1 MPEPGTH
8 RRTKREAEPVRS
20 GAPGDAALSASSTHL
35 AVEDVTLSRGGRPV
49 LHGITMSIERARVTA
64 LVGPSG
70 SGKSSLLRCLNRLEE
85 PQSGRV
91 LLSGT
96 DIREIPPV
104 DLRCRV
110 GLIGQR
116 PVIFPGGV
124 RANLAYGLD
133 GPETE
138 RLLDSL
144 AAVGLPAEFL
154 DRASDALSGGEAQRV
169 SIARALMRD
178 PEVLLLDEPTSGLD
192 LHTRRE
198 FLANL
203 VDLAAEGRTIL
214 ISSHSISEL
223 ERFASH
229 VGLVLGGRV
238 THHGTL
244 DSLRGRFRRIGF
256 RYEAAPPDVR
266 AVGTV
271 CESARVGRSVQHLL
285 MDPDP
290 EALDA
295 LRIHPDVLD
304 FEESAVNL
312 EDVYAALTRPPQ
324 PDGPPLAERNGVPA
338 RREVRL

>member
-1 MPEPGTH
+1 MSAPT
-8 RRTKREAEPVRS
+8 EAIRIHNLTVRYRGKPAVS
-20 GAPGDAALSASSTHL
+20 GLNLSVPRGSVYALLGDNGAGKSTTMKVLTGQVRPDTGSASIFGL
-35 AVEDVTLSRGGRPV
+35 DCWAYADTLRHKLGYVPDRPKLYDWMTVSEIGWFTGAFHRPGFRDRFLDWAGKLSLDPGKKIKDFSKGGY
-49 LHGITMSIERARVTA
+49 A
-64 LVGPSG
+64 
-70 SGKSSLLRCLNRLEE
+70 
-85 PQSGRV
+85 
-91 LLSGT
+91 
-96 DIREIPPV
+96 
-104 DLRCRV
+104 RV
-110 GLIGQR
+110 GL
-116 PVIFPGGV
+116 
-124 RANLAYGLD
+124 ALA
-133 GPETE
+133 
-138 RLLDSL
+138 L
-144 AAVGLPAEFL
+144 AA
-154 DRASDALSGGEAQRV
+154 
-169 SIARALMRD
+169 D

-229 VGLVLGGRV
+229 VGLVLGGKV

-290 EALDA
+290 VALDA
-295 LRIHPDVLD
+295 LRVHPDVLD
-304 FEESAVNL
+304 FEETAVNL

-324 PDGPPLAERNGVPA
+324 ADSPAFAERNGVPP
-338 RREVRL
+338 RQEVRL